1 MTSPEDSGAERRTSG
16 ATLLEDHMDDGL
28 KGQLEENVFSG
39 KIVGSPDLN
48 QLTGPGQGA
57 RQF

>member
-1 MTSPEDSGAERRTSG
+1 MPERRTSG